1 MIVDRGTG
9 RVYNKQVIKR
19 TPMQDEFLTRCVV
32 DPSTRTIHLYS
43 SEGSEKE
50 VVCETV
56 DQFMSVLDFVRTTCD
71 EEVLSYATPL

>member
-1 MIVDRGTG
+1 
-9 RVYNKQVIKR
+9 
-19 TPMQDEFLTRCVV
+19 MQDEFLTRCVV
-32 DPSTRTIHLYS
+32 DPSTRTIYLYS

-56 DQFMSVLDFVRTTCD
+56 NEFMNALQFVRSICD

>member
-1 MIVDRGTG
+1 
-9 RVYNKQVIKR
+9 
-19 TPMQDEFLTRCVV
+19 MQDEFLTRCVV

-71 EEVLSYATPL
+71 EEVLSYASPLWIITGGLTTQTFIKKS